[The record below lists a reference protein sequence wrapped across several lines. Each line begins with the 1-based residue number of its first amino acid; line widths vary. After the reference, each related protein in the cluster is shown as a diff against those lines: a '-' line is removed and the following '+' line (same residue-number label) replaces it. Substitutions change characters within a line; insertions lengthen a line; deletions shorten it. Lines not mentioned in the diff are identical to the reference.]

1 MWWIFALLSALFAAL
16 TAIFA
21 KIGIKGVDT
30 DLATAIRTVVIL
42 ILAWGIAFFRGG
54 TSTMNTFRK
63 QNIIFLCLSGI
74 ATGLSWIF
82 YFKALQLGEVSQVAP
97 VDKMSVAFAIII
109 GGHIFGRT
117 SHIKNRDWCIAYHWR
132 KSCFDFVMTLAT
144 ILNPRRNL
152 R

>member
-1 MWWIFALLSALFAAL
+1 MWWIFALLAALFAAL

-54 TSTMNTFRK
+54 TNTMNTLTK
-63 QNIIFLCLSGI
+63 QNIIFLVLSGI

-82 YFKALQLGEVSQVAP
+82 YFKALQLGKVSQVAP
-97 VDKMSVAFAIII
+97 VDKMSVAFAIIFAVIFLGEPLTWRTAVGALLII
-109 GGHIFGRT
+109 GG
-117 SHIKNRDWCIAYHWR
+117 SL
-132 KSCFDFVMTLAT
+132 VL
-144 ILNPRRNL
+144 IL
-152 R
+152 